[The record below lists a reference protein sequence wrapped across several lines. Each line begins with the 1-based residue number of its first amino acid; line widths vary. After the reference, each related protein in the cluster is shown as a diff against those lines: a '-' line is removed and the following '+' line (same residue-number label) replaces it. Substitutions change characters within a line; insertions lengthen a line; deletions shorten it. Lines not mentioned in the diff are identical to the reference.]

1 MTDATLYM
9 EEMNINI
16 DEFSCTVLQRKRKI
30 HMINKIEIRK

>member
-1 MTDATLYM
+1 M

-30 HMINKIEIRK
+30 DMINKIDIE